1 MDPSPS
7 PTDQD
12 AARVP
17 GSLAPGLTAPLAGPP
32 QDERIEAPQVGDP
45 LGQPVAV
52 QYSFAFIDIS
62 GFTSYCETQGE
73 HAAIELLS
81 RFRFLTRSTAVRRG
95 VRIAKWLGDGVML
108 VAVNQNP
115 AVATAAELML
125 RCAAS
130 GIDTHVGL
138 VRGPVLLFEG
148 DDYVGR
154 PVNLAARLCDVAAPC
169 QMLASGLVEPLPSW
183 VEVEPLTRVDLPGIG
198 PTDGVVTLTVIDE
211 VARRFGFAD
220 AAA

>member
-1 MDPSPS
+1 MDTPRS
-7 PTDQD
+7 
-12 AARVP
+12 AALPATTPVP
-17 GSLAPGLTAPLAGPP
+17 ATGAPGLASPLAGPP

-45 LGQPVAV
+45 FGQPVAV

-62 GFTSYCETQGE
+62 GFTSYCEAEGE

-81 RFRFLTRSTAVRRG
+81 RFRFLTRSVVVRRG

-130 GIDTHVGL
+130 GIETHVGL

-154 PVNLAARLCDVAAPC
+154 PVNLAARLCDVAGPC
-169 QMLASGLVEPLPSW
+169 QMLASGLVEPLPTW
-183 VEVEPLTRVDLPGIG
+183 VTVEPIDEVVLPGIG
-198 PTDGVVTLTVIDE
+198 TTSGIVALEVVDE
-211 VARRFGFAD
+211 VARRFGLD
-220 AAA
+220 VAAA

>member
-1 MDPSPS
+1 M
-7 PTDQD
+7 
-12 AARVP
+12 
-17 GSLAPGLTAPLAGPP
+17 APGLSSALAGPP

-45 LGQPVAV
+45 FGHPVAV

-62 GFTSYCETQGE
+62 GFTTYCETQGE

-81 RFRFLTRSTAVRRG
+81 RFRFLTRSIAVRRG

-154 PVNLAARLCDVAAPC
+154 PVNLAARLCDVAEPC
-169 QMLASGLVEPLPSW
+169 KMLARGVLEPVPNW
-183 VEVEPLTRVDLPGIG
+183 VTVSALDEVELPGIG
-198 PTDGVVTLTVIDE
+198 ATTGVVSLSVVDE
-211 VARRFGFAD
+211 VARRFGLAE

>member
-1 MDPSPS
+1 
-7 PTDQD
+7 
-12 AARVP
+12 
-17 GSLAPGLTAPLAGPP
+17 LAGPP

-45 LGQPVAV
+45 LEPVAV
-52 QYSFAFIDIS
+52 LYSFAFVDIT
-62 GFTSYCETQGE
+62 GFTTYCETEGE

-115 AVATAAELML
+115 AVATAAELVL

-154 PVNLAARLCDVAAPC
+154 PVNLAARLCEVARPG
-169 QMLASGLVEPLPSW
+169 QMLASGLAEPMPDW
-183 VEVEPLTRVDLPGIG
+183 IVPNPLDRIEIPGIG
-198 PTDGVVTLTVIDE
+198 STTGVVELSVIDE
-211 VARRFGFAD
+211 VARRFGLAD

>member
-1 MDPSPS
+1 MDTSPPVGPPLS
-7 PTDQD
+7 
-12 AARVP
+12 
-17 GSLAPGLTAPLAGPP
+17 GAPGLPAPLAGPP

-45 LGQPVAV
+45 FGHPVAL

-81 RFRFLTRSTAVRRG
+81 RFRFLTRSIAVRRG

-130 GIDTHVGL
+130 GIETHVGL

-154 PVNLAARLCDVAAPC
+154 PVNLAARLCDVAGPC
-169 QMLASGLVEPLPSW
+169 RMLASGLVEPLPPW
-183 VEVEPLTRVDLPGIG
+183 VSASAIDDVDLPGIG
-198 PTDGVVTLTVIDE
+198 STSGVVALTVIDE
-211 VARRFGFAD
+211 VAERFGFAD

>member
-1 MDPSPS
+1 MDTTPNA
-7 PTDQD
+7 TMHAD
-12 AARVP
+12 AAP
-17 GSLAPGLTAPLAGPP
+17 GTTAPGLASPLAGPP

-183 VEVEPLTRVDLPGIG
+183 VSVEPLTQVDLPGIDIASG
-198 PTDGVVTLTVIDE
+198 IVSLTVIDE
-211 VARRFGFAD
+211 VARRFGLD
-220 AAA
+220 IAAA